1 MEKVSSKTLL
11 MILITEIERSC
22 SICKIKNTH
31 TLQMQTESKFNEI
44 IMRGHYYEE
53 AIDGMD
59 IDEDSAIA
67 FGQLIYWSAKK
78 RERSKLK
85 IKKEKTKE
93 GMTAYHVVRNEMDIL
108 DKHNRQGFYFIVIK
122 NYRIHYC

>member
-11 MILITEIERSC
+11 MILIT
-22 SICKIKNTH
+22 
-31 TLQMQTESKFNEI
+31 LQMQTESKFNEI
-44 IMRGHYYEE
+44 VMREHYYEK
-53 AIDGMD
+53 AIDGMN

-85 IKKEKTKE
+85 IKKENQKKAQQRT
-93 GMTAYHVVRNEMDIL
+93 IS
-108 DKHNRQGFYFIVIK
+108 
-122 NYRIHYC
+122 